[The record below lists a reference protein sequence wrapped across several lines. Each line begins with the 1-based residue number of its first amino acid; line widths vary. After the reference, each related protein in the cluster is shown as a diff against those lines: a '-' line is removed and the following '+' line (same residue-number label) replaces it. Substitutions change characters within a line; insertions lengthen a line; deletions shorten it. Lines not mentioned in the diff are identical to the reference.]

1 MRVISL
7 LNLSITVFT
16 PNYSEEHE
24 GNVKL
29 HFFNHKMSQKL
40 NRKKNFKNFTNFK
53 SSDFSI
59 PQCILCLNNPFFS
72 IYYIEM
78 NGIFNRLSN

>member
-1 MRVISL
+1 MRVTSL

-40 NRKKNFKNFTNFK
+40 NRKKNF
-53 SSDFSI
+53 
-59 PQCILCLNNPFFS
+59 
-72 IYYIEM
+72 
-78 NGIFNRLSN
+78 

>member
-1 MRVISL
+1 MRVTSL

-40 NRKKNFKNFTNFK
+40 NRKKKKFKTLQILNPQIF
-53 SSDFSI
+53 SSHNVSFA
-59 PQCILCLNNPFFS
+59 
-72 IYYIEM
+72 
-78 NGIFNRLSN
+78 